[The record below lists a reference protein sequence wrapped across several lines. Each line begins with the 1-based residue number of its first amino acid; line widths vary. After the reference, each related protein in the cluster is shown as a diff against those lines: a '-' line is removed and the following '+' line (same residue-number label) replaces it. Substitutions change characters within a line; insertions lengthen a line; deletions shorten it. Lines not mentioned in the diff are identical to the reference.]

1 MCAKCKVHFNIFAS
15 KLQLYANILMSVLR
29 PYSVAQHLFI
39 LQTSQEVD
47 IHFLVPSLQNFA
59 VSAKADDVPIFTLE
73 FHSVIPAGNPNE
85 LLTRFEWD
93 GAVCAI
99 YNTHNGYEVQI
110 CPAGEARF
118 YRMLT
123 DKEFTHGIA
132 EIGTVRLSSCSFLAN
147 NFLMMMYA
155 FATAPY
161 DTLMFH
167 ASVIRHDENGYLF
180 LGKSGT
186 GKSTH
191 SRLWLAHIPGSEL
204 LNDDNPIVRIF
215 PNGEVWVYGSPWSGK
230 TPCYRNESVQ
240 AKAIVRL
247 TQAPYNRMEEKKG
260 AQAFA
265 SLLPSCSCLKQ
276 SQRLYNA
283 VCDTVGRLAVAAPV
297 YELACLPD
305 AEAVELCYTTVHQK

>member
-1 MCAKCKVHFNIFAS
+1 MS
-15 KLQLYANILMSVLR
+15 ILHT
-29 PYSVAQHLFI
+29 YSIAQHTFALQTPEGVDVLSLIPSLQDFVASPKEREDSLFI
-39 LQTSQEVD
+39 L
-47 IHFLVPSLQNFA
+47 
-59 VSAKADDVPIFTLE
+59 E
-73 FHSVIPAGNPNE
+73 FRSDIPASEQIN
-85 LLTRFEWD
+85 LLTHFEWD
-93 GAVCAI
+93 GALCAI
-99 YNTHNGYEVQI
+99 YSTAKGYEVQI
-110 CPAGEARF
+110 RPDEESAF
-118 YRMLT
+118 NRMLINK
-123 DKEFTHGIA
+123 DFTHGIA
-132 EIGTVRLSSCSFLAN
+132 EIASDTSSCGFLSN

-161 DTLMFH
+161 STLMFH
-167 ASVIRHDENGYLF
+167 ASVIRHNASGYLF

-240 AKAIVRL
+240 VKAFVRL
-247 TQAPYNRMEEKKG
+247 KQAPHNCIEEKNG

-276 SQRLYNA
+276 SQQLYDA

-305 AEAVELCYTTVHQK
+305 VAAAELCYTTVARK